1 MTVTGKITAE
11 NLKSIPTL
19 DEVASQK
26 VIFPL
31 EKPYAEPGN
40 HIGVLTGNLARE
52 SAVMKLSGK
61 DIPYFEGPAVVFDT
75 EFAAYEAI
83 VAGEI
88 KAGDVLI
95 IRYEGPKG
103 SPGMPEMLS
112 PGAALVGA
120 GLGKE
125 VALITDGR
133 FSGASHGIM
142 IGHVSPEAYDGGTL
156 AVVETGDRVQLV

>member
-1 MTVTGKITAE
+1 
-11 NLKSIPTL
+11 
-19 DEVASQK
+19 
-26 VIFPL
+26 
-31 EKPYAEPGN
+31 
-40 HIGVLTGNLARE
+40 
-52 SAVMKLSGK
+52 MKLSGK

-83 VAGEI
+83 VAGDI

-133 FSGASHGIM
+133 FSGASHGICFLL
-142 IGHVSPEAYDGGTL
+142 INVCTVFAYVDFDVYLLSSFVLNFFTWL
-156 AVVETGDRVQLV
+156 LHSLPLIRLRIWQNAIA